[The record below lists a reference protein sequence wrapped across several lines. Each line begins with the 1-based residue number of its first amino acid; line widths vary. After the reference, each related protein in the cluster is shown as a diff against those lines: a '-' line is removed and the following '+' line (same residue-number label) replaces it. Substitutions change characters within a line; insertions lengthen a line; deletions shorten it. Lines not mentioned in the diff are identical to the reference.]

1 MGAYDA
7 AASAYET
14 LLARP
19 TTIMRAWRQALWR
32 LDLGE
37 VLVLQLRPDQA
48 AEVLEH
54 AREPAAPRRA
64 SARRARRTRRP

>member
-19 TTIMRAWRQALWR
+19 TTILRAWRQALWR
-32 LDLGE
+32 LELGE
-37 VLVLQLRPDQA
+37 VLV
-48 AEVLEH
+48 
-54 AREPAAPRRA
+54 
-64 SARRARRTRRP
+64 